1 MNQDNLKLVV
11 FDLNETLISENT
23 WMELNLAM
31 GVKPEEDEQ
40 FMRWYEEGVI
50 SYEEGQRFL
59 EKIYRLRGH
68 GNKEKMIGAMKY
80 SFRPGAEDLIE
91 YLHSKGYTV
100 ALLSGAIDLLVEKV
114 AGEVKIDLHGAH
126 NQLEFDENGM
136 FKRIICDG
144 DDADFKLKKTREF
157 AKSLGIEMNQ
167 IVCVGDS
174 YNDVKIFNE
183 TGRGITFADSKIA
196 DKAWKTVANLSEIKS
211 LL

>member
-1 MNQDNLKLVV
+1 MPQSSAEKEFQEMFDSIKDYPFDELDSKLQR
-11 FDLNETLISENT
+11 LN
-23 WMELNLAM
+23 
-31 GVKPEEDEQ
+31 P
-40 FMRWYEEGVI
+40 
-50 SYEEGQRFL
+50 RFYGKKWL
-59 EKIYRLRGH
+59 EPI
-68 GNKEKMIGAMKY
+68 
-80 SFRPGAEDLIE
+80 
-91 YLHSKGYTV
+91 
-100 ALLSGAIDLLVEKV
+100 
-114 AGEVKIDLHGAH
+114 
-126 NQLEFDENGM
+126 EFDENGM